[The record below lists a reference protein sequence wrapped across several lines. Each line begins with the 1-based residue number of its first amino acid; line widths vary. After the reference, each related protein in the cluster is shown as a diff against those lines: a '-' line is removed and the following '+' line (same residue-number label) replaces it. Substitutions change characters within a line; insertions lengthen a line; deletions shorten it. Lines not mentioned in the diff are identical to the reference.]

1 MEQKINNEVGNPEE
15 QFKDDLRAMCR
26 TAFGLDWMDRHPG
39 QEAIYKLRAYG
50 FLPEIFIAMYEVI
63 GDEERLH
70 QLGILPIDKLEL
82 EQQEYGRQIADHLIF
97 CQDKEMDYA
106 LFKEQPYE
114 KNFFNGLYCCAFRD
128 SHLDQKS
135 WRKWCYWGAQ
145 SQFQTLAS
153 ALLRLIGEILSR
165 EMPNCVGVQV
175 SVKKEGKL
183 SRYET
188 LAERLGCVALKSV
201 FPIGWEYL
209 CNPERRLLV
218 KYSDEGRYKVLAYSQ
233 TPAELEKLAQFWSIE
248 WKCRKGKKILDPAAF
263 IQSTAPV
270 TLVEKLEEMS
280 QVLLG
285 KRPLALPLDEI
296 EKAEA
301 RLGIRFPDA
310 LREFYL
316 RFGKGGRLMSDSMHT
331 VLMPKDL
338 DPKNSN
344 FGEDIA
350 EALKKGSL
358 LLAIE
363 NQGVWTMYL
372 DIQTG
377 EPWLDW
383 GEGRQ
388 DCWGLNLEET
398 LLNLLAMNALEFLPQ
413 AAECEM
419 ENTPE
424 NRELLGKFFHFLVE
438 GNMAVFVNPERG
450 VVCFREDDADNI
462 YIAAHK
468 ESEMNKLEA
477 DIDLQLS
484 WF

>member
-1 MEQKINNEVGNPEE
+1 
-15 QFKDDLRAMCR
+15 KD
-26 TAFGLDWMDRHPG
+26 
-39 QEAIYKLRAYG
+39 
-50 FLPEIFIAMYEVI
+50 
-63 GDEERLH
+63 
-70 QLGILPIDKLEL
+70 
-82 EQQEYGRQIADHLIF
+82 
-97 CQDKEMDYA
+97 
-106 LFKEQPYE
+106 
-114 KNFFNGLYCCAFRD
+114 FFNGLYCCAFCD
-128 SHLDQKS
+128 SHLDRKS

-145 SQFQTLAS
+145 SQFQTLGT
-153 ALLRLIGEILSR
+153 ALLRLIGEILSQ

-175 SVKKEGKL
+175 PVKKEGKL

-188 LAERLGCVALKSV
+188 LAKRLDCVALKSV
-201 FPIGWEYL
+201 FPIGLEYL
-209 CNPERRLLV
+209 CDPERSLLV
-218 KYSDEGRYKVLAYSQ
+218 RYSDGEQCKVLVYSQ
-233 TPAELEKLAQFWSIE
+233 TLAEVEKLAEFWNIE
-248 WKCRKGKKILDPAAF
+248 WKRREGKKIIDPAAF
-263 IQSTAPV
+263 IQSTVPV
-270 TLVEKLEEMS
+270 TFVEKLEEMS
-280 QVLLG
+280 QALLG
-285 KRPLALPLDEI
+285 NQPLALPLDEI

-301 RLGIRFPDA
+301 RMGIRFPDA

-419 ENTPE
+419 ADTPE
-424 NRELLGKFFHFLVE
+424 NRELLCKFFHFLVE
-438 GNMAVFVNPERG
+438 GKMAVFVNPERG
-450 VVCFREDDADNI
+450 VVCFREGDDDYI

-484 WF
+484 RL